1 MEIQMARKETSQKH
15 GYQTLLQKNEA
26 WLKIWGS
33 EQFHKAVD
41 LRMERNSP
49 FKKF

>member
-1 MEIQMARKETSQKH
+1 MARKETNISETY

-26 WLKIWGS
+26 WLKILGS
-33 EQFHKAVD
+33 EQLHKAVG

>member
-1 MEIQMARKETSQKH
+1 MARKETTNISETY

-26 WLKIWGS
+26 WQKILGS
-33 EQFHKAVD
+33 EQFHEAVD